1 MSTDVFQQMKDD
13 EAVRFTAGHQKQMKH
28 PGEPKGHSSS
38 KRRRIA
44 TVTHDVHEKKMENS
58 QTPPGGFFSK
68 SVSPGLMN
76 MAGDG
81 IPLNQVDSLS
91 DDFTRLKKDGP
102 IHKPGD
108 NALIGG
114 TKNCSVSAGDSK
126 ATAVSSKGAVPNKSQ
141 MSPVMAQ
148 KINDDIKYQLMK
160 EVRKFGRNFERIF
173 TLLEEV
179 QGPLAVKKQFVE
191 FTMKEAARFKRVVL
205 IQQLEKVLEK
215 VESNHLSKKS

>member
-1 MSTDVFQQMKDD
+1 MFKNEKRMKDD
-13 EAVRFTAGHQKQMKH
+13 EAVQFTAGHQKQMKH

-38 KRRRIA
+38 KRRQIA

-68 SVSPGLMN
+68 SASLELMN
-76 MAGDG
+76 MAEDG

-126 ATAVSSKGAVPNKSQ
+126 VTAMSSKGTVPNKAQ
-141 MSPVMAQ
+141 MSPAMAQ

-179 QGPLAVKKQFVE
+179 QGPLAVKKRFVE

-215 VESNHLSKKS
+215 VESNHLSKKC

>member
-1 MSTDVFQQMKDD
+1 MKDD
-13 EAVRFTAGHQKQMKH
+13 EAVQFTAGHQKQMKH

-38 KRRRIA
+38 KRRQIA
-44 TVTHDVHEKKMENS
+44 TVTHDVDEKKMENS

-68 SVSPGLMN
+68 SASPGLMN

-91 DDFTRLKKDGP
+91 DDFTRLKKDGQ
-102 IHKPGD
+102 IHEPGD

-126 ATAVSSKGAVPNKSQ
+126 ATAMSSKGTVPNKSQ

-160 EVRKFGRNFERIF
+160 EVQKSGRNFERIF